1 MGKSHS
7 KTTFNQWDLDRFSN
21 VTGKQ
26 DLRDDFVCIDGCLGI
41 PRATVERLYQEFVAT
56 TGKDNR
62 MDKKEFRRLYK
73 ELYLNAKT
81 GPSVPAVIT
90 DHDLDKISDRV
101 FKAFDADGTG
111 KLTFEEFVNAYLLL
125 SRNESDSA
133 VTTRDRFSYILDH
146 NNPTPGYIS
155 REQGE
160 DVLNHLNRYYTLQD
174 TAKTTST
181 TTTPAD
187 GTKPVTTTWEQ
198 HWTKLDDGSGRVPQE
213 KFVEYVTTSD
223 DYKNHIDRAVL

>member
-1 MGKSHS
+1 MGKTHS
-7 KTTFNQWDLDRFSN
+7 KVFTQWDLDRFSN
-21 VTGKQ
+21 VTG
-26 DLRDDFVCIDGCLGI
+26 I
-41 PRATVERLYQEFVAT
+41 PRSTVERLYQEFVVS

-73 ELYLNAKT
+73 ELYLSAQT

-90 DHDLDKISDRV
+90 EHDLEKLSDRV
-101 FKAFDADGTG
+101 FKAFDADGSG

-125 SRNESDSA
+125 SRNQPDKA
-133 VTTRDRFSYILDH
+133 ITDRDRLNYVLDQ

-160 DVLNHLNRYYTLQD
+160 QVFNNLKRYYTWED
-174 TAKTTST
+174 TKKTTTKT
-181 TTTPAD
+181 TVPP
-187 GTKPVTTTWEQ
+187 GETKPVTTTWEQ

-223 DYKNHIDRAVL
+223 DYKKNLDRALT

>member
-7 KTTFNQWDLDRFSN
+7 KDIFTQWDLDRFSN
-21 VTGKQ
+21 VTG
-26 DLRDDFVCIDGCLGI
+26 I
-41 PRATVERLYQEFVAT
+41 PRATVEKLYQEFVVS
-56 TGKDNR
+56 TGKSNQ

-73 ELYLNAKT
+73 ELYLNAQT
-81 GPSVPAVIT
+81 GPTAPVVIT

-101 FKAFDADGTG
+101 FKAFDAEGSG

-125 SRNESDSA
+125 SRNKPNTA
-133 VTTRDRFSYILDH
+133 ITARDRLSYVLDH

-160 DVLNHLNRYYTLQD
+160 QVFNRLNRYYTSD
-174 TAKTTST
+174 TTA
-181 TTTPAD
+181 
-187 GTKPVTTTWEQ
+187 TKPVTTTWEQ
-198 HWTKLDDGSGRVPQE
+198 HWSKLDDGSGRVPQE

-223 DYKNHIDRAVL
+223 DYKTNIA